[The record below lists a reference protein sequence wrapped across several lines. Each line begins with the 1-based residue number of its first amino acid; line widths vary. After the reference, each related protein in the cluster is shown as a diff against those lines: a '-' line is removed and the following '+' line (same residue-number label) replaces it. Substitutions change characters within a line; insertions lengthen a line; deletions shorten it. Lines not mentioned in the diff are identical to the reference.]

1 MTGFVRV
8 RWCVHILHQ
17 YNPLTRDSHRGSFS
31 PAMESF
37 ILHTQRSLARS
48 LAQRSPLHAATT
60 LKLRSSCF
68 GNMILRHTVCSTRSS
83 PLHFLL
89 WAFHHSTIFSSKMAA
104 FWWPALWDC
113 QVRHVTR
120 RHNMAARGNL
130 PRLLCNSKLWLD
142 TTQNVSIYHWCSS
155 YLWPAF
161 LF

>member
-1 MTGFVRV
+1 MDVTSLCKSRCVQMTGFVCV

-17 YNPLTRDSHRGSFS
+17 YNPLTTDSHRSSFS

-104 FWWPALWDC
+104 LWWPALRDWLSG
-113 QVRHVTR
+113 QTR
-120 RHNMAARGNL
+120 DSTSQHGSSRKPPQTAVQLEIVIEHNWKR
-130 PRLLCNSKLWLD
+130 
-142 TTQNVSIYHWCSS
+142 
-155 YLWPAF
+155 
-161 LF
+161 